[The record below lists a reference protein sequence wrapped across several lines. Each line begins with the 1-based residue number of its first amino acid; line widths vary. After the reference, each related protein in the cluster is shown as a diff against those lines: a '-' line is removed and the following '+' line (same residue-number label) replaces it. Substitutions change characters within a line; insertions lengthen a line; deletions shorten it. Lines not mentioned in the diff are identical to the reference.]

1 VEGHLIWICDLDLS
15 SRYALASETATHCS
29 TLQHTAPQQRLQH
42 TATHCNTLHRNR
54 DCNTLRHA
62 ATLQGH
68 LIYIF
73 DVHLS
78 SWSLIVSETAT
89 HCNTLH
95 RNRDCSTLQH
105 TATLQGHRISI
116 FDLDFCFFSW
126 ERGQRDL
133 ENESEQILRSE
144 QFISDMY
151 VQ

>member
-1 VEGHLIWICDLDLS
+1 VEGHQIWMLDLDPS
-15 SRYALASETATHCS
+15 SRYVLASE
-29 TLQHTAPQQRLQH
+29 

-54 DCNTLRHA
+54 DYNTLQHA

-73 DVHLS
+73 DVDLS
-78 SWSLIVSETAT
+78 SSFLIASENAT

-144 QFISDMY
+144 QSISDMY